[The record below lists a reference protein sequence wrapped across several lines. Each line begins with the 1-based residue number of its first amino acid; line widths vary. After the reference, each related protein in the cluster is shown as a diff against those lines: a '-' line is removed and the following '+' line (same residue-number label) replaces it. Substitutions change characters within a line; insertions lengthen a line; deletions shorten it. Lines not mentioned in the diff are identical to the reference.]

1 MFPDGYGNNTPTPVE
16 NGTSGKSVRS
26 LKAGRFMIRRPWIK
40 WPVFN
45 KNSELWGVNLPCK
58 IESMIA

>member
-16 NGTSGKSVRS
+16 NGTSGKSIRS
-26 LKAGRFMIRRPWIK
+26 LKAGWFMIRQPWIK

-45 KNSELWGVNLPCK
+45 KNSEL
-58 IESMIA
+58 